1 MVKYTIKRLLQS
13 VVTVLIVVTIVF
25 LLMRMLPIENFFTED
40 QLIKYTEEQKHDAL
54 EKAGMLDSIPEQL
67 VRYYG
72 QLLHGDL
79 GESRRIQSG
88 QPVTTVIGQRFVVS
102 MRVGVISLCI
112 SLVIGV
118 IMGIIQARHKD
129 KVPDHIG
136 TAYTIF
142 VNAVPPLVSYSLIL
156 IFGAMVLDIPATYS
170 TRNPGMSSILP
181 IVCLSLASIAG
192 YALWTRRYMVDEINK
207 DYIKLARVKGMS
219 TKSIMVK
226 HVLRNAFV
234 PLAQYLPAS
243 FLLTI
248 GGSLLV
254 ERFFSVPGMGPLL
267 TDAIGKMDTN
277 VVQALV
283 ILYAS
288 LGIIG
293 VFLGDILMM
302 LIDPRITLTDKGGTR

>member
-1 MVKYTIKRLLQS
+1 MKRLLQS

-25 LLMRMLPIENFFTED
+25 LLMRMLPIENFFTEE
-40 QLIKYTEEQKHDAL
+40 QLMKYTEEQKHDAL
-54 EKAGMLDSIPEQL
+54 QAAGMLDSIPEQL

-88 QPVTTVIGQRFVVS
+88 QPVTELIGQRFTIS
-102 MRVGVISLCI
+102 MRIGVVALCI
-112 SLVIGV
+112 SLVL
-118 IMGIIQARHKD
+118 GIALGILQTRHKD
-129 KVPDHIG
+129 KLMDHIG

-156 IFGAMVLDIPATYS
+156 AFGSLVLGFPAAYS
-170 TRNPGMSSILP
+170 SRNPGISTVLP
-181 IVCLSLASIAG
+181 VACLSLASIAG

-267 TDAIGKMDTN
+267 TDAIGKYDTN

-283 ILYAS
+283 ILYAV
-288 LGIIG
+288 LGILG
-293 VFLGDILMM
+293 VFLGDVLMM
-302 LIDPRITLTDKGGTR
+302 LIDPRITLTGKGGTR

>member
-1 MVKYTIKRLLQS
+1 
-13 VVTVLIVVTIVF
+13 
-25 LLMRMLPIENFFTED
+25 
-40 QLIKYTEEQKHDAL
+40 
-54 EKAGMLDSIPEQL
+54 MLDSIPEQL

-181 IVCLSLASIAG
+181 IVCLALASIAG

-219 TKSIMVK
+219 YQEYYGKTCPEKRVCSAGAVSAGFFPSDHRRFSAGREIFLCSGYGSAADGRDRK
-226 HVLRNAFV
+226 NGYKRRSGSGYPLRKRWVL
-234 PLAQYLPAS
+234 S
-243 FLLTI
+243 E
-248 GGSLLV
+248 S
-254 ERFFSVPGMGPLL
+254 SS
-267 TDAIGKMDTN
+267 AI
-277 VVQALV
+277 
-283 ILYAS
+283 S
-288 LGIIG
+288 
-293 VFLGDILMM
+293 
-302 LIDPRITLTDKGGTR
+302 